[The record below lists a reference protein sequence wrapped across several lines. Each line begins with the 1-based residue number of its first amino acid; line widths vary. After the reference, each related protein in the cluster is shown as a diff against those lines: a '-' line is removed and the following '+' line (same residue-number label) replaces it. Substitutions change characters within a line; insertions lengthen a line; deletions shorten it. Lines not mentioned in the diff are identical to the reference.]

1 VFVHMG
7 GALPSN
13 LPHPSSWHPLPPA
26 IHVTSRNRAGSGGQ
40 GGEARVGFGKGKLW
54 TPTVPVPQTSTT
66 TGIWTGS
73 VQQALLL
80 RLLLACFLLLTLT
93 VVGLEKSLL

>member
-1 VFVHMG
+1 M
-7 GALPSN
+7 
-13 LPHPSSWHPLPPA
+13 
-26 IHVTSRNRAGSGGQ
+26 
-40 GGEARVGFGKGKLW
+40 
-54 TPTVPVPQTSTT
+54 
-66 TGIWTGS
+66 GS